1 MSCCILMSETQEGLR
16 NKFLKLKAMN
26 VDLGKTMVMV
36 SGGITKDG
44 MSKSKVDRCGVCSL
58 RVKANSVLCG
68 MWIHSRCAGVKMMT
82 YVFKKFHMQK
92 NVKEILERQLN
103 RK

>member
-1 MSCCILMSETQEGLR
+1 MSETQEGLR
-16 NKFLKLKAMN
+16 NKFLKFKGMN
-26 VDLGKTMVMV
+26 VNLGKTMVMV

-68 MWIHSRCAGVKMMT
+68 KWIHSRCTGVKMVTPMFSRHFT
-82 YVFKKFHMQK
+82 CNKM
-92 NVKEILERQLN
+92 
-103 RK
+103 